1 MKAMKAQKITLVIL
15 GAITLILLMVVLS
28 TIGSLSSIAE
38 QRAANDA
45 KIATIE
51 QEKAAVQSV
60 WDSLQDEYNE
70 KQKESLSFAA
80 LERVEGRVQESADRL
95 EEQISQMKEQIAE
108 QSAAIAHD
116 EAILA
121 YLQQLAAES
130 SLSTEEIESLSLVDI
145 EEGRE

>member
-1 MKAMKAQKITLVIL
+1 MKAMKAQKITLVIF

-28 TIGSLSSIAE
+28 TVGSLSSIAD

-45 KIATIE
+45 KIAAIE

-60 WDSLQDEYNE
+60 WDSLQDEYNA
-70 KQKESLSFAA
+70 KQKESISYAA
-80 LERVEGRVQESADRL
+80 MERADGRVQESADRL
-95 EEQISQMKEQIAE
+95 ADQVTSLKAE
-108 QSAAIAHD
+108 LEKQQSAIAYD

-130 SLSTEEIESLSLVDI
+130 SISPEEIEALSRAAY

>member
-1 MKAMKAQKITLVIL
+1 MKAMKAQKITLVIF

-28 TIGSLSSIAE
+28 TVGSLSSIAD

-45 KIATIE
+45 KIAAIE

-60 WDSLQDEYNE
+60 WDSLQDEYNA
-70 KQKESLSFAA
+70 KQKESISYAA
-80 LERVEGRVQESADRL
+80 MERADGRVQESADRL
-95 EEQISQMKEQIAE
+95 ADQVTSLKAE
-108 QSAAIAHD
+108 LEKQQSAIAYD

-130 SLSTEEIESLSLVDI
+130 SLSPEEIEALSRAAY

>member
-1 MKAMKAQKITLVIL
+1 MKAMKAQKITLVIF

-28 TIGSLSSIAE
+28 TVGSLSSIAD

-45 KIATIE
+45 KIAAIE

-60 WDSLQDEYNE
+60 WDSLQDEYNA
-70 KQKESLSFAA
+70 KQKESISYAA
-80 LERVEGRVQESADRL
+80 MERADGRVQESADRL
-95 EEQISQMKEQIAE
+95 ADQVTSLKAE
-108 QSAAIAHD
+108 LEKQQSAIAYD

-130 SLSTEEIESLSLVDI
+130 SISPEEIEALSRVAY

>member
-1 MKAMKAQKITLVIL
+1 MKAMKAQKITLVIF

-28 TIGSLSSIAE
+28 TVGSLSSIAD

-45 KIATIE
+45 KIAAIE

-60 WDSLQDEYNE
+60 WDSLQDEYNA
-70 KQKESLSFAA
+70 KQKESISYAA
-80 LERVEGRVQESADRL
+80 MERADGRVQESADRL
-95 EEQISQMKEQIAE
+95 ADQVTGLKAE
-108 QSAAIAHD
+108 LEKQQSAIAYD

-130 SLSTEEIESLSLVDI
+130 SISPEEIEALSRAAY

>member
-1 MKAMKAQKITLVIL
+1 MKAMKAQKITLVIF

-28 TIGSLSSIAE
+28 TVGSLSSIAD

-45 KIATIE
+45 KIAAIE

-60 WDSLQDEYNE
+60 WDSLQDEYNA
-70 KQKESLSFAA
+70 KQKESISYAA
-80 LERVEGRVQESADRL
+80 MERADGRVQESADRL
-95 EEQISQMKEQIAE
+95 ADQVTSLKAE
-108 QSAAIAHD
+108 LEKQQSAIAYD
-116 EAILA
+116 EAILT

-130 SLSTEEIESLSLVDI
+130 SISPEEIEALSRVAY